1 MLMDLTPASFSEH
14 LGSKFRIQIGE
25 GKYLDAELSN
35 VLLHEPHGGPRKQ
48 PFSVHFRGP
57 KGAAL
62 PQAIYRLEHEALG
75 TLDIFLVTIG
85 PDGEGM
91 GYEAVFN

>member
-14 LGSKFRIQIGE
+14 LGSKFRIEVGE
-25 GKYLDAELSN
+25 GRFLEAEVWN

-62 PQAIYRLEHEALG
+62 PQAIYRMEHETLG
-75 TLDIFLVTIG
+75 TIELFLVTIG
-85 PDGEGM
+85 PDAQGM
-91 GYEAVFN
+91 NYEAVFN